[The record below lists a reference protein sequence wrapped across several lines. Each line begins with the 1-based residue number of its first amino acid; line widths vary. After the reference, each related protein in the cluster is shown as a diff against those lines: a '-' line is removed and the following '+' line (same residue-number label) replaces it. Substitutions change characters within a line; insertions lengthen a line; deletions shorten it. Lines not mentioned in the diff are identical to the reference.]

1 MKTIIE
7 HIGDVVSKAFEECGY
22 DASYAK
28 ITISNRPDLC
38 EYQCNGAMA
47 AAKAYKKAPFMIAD
61 EVVEKLSGSSMF
73 EKVESVKPGFINI
86 NISAGYI
93 ADFVN
98 GMSEKEKF
106 GYEPQVTN
114 KTVIVD
120 YGGANAAKPL
130 HVGHLRSAVIG
141 ESVKRIQKYAGNNV
155 IGDVHLGDW
164 GLQMGLIIE
173 ELRDR
178 KPELP
183 YFDENYTGEY
193 PAEPPFTISE
203 LEEIYPTASAKSK
216 DDEAFLARAHEA
228 TLKLQSGDKACTAIW
243 HHIMNVSKA
252 DLKKNYDN
260 LNVHFDLWKG
270 ESDAQPYIPDMIQ
283 SMIDSGLA
291 YESQGATVVDI
302 QEDTDTKELPPCI
315 IRKSDGAALYAT
327 SDLAT
332 LVEREKLYH
341 PDSYIY
347 LADKRQELHF
357 TQVFRVAK
365 KAGIVKSDADMTF
378 LGFGTM
384 NGNDG
389 KPFKTRSGGV
399 MRLENL
405 IADIQD
411 AVYGKITENRTMDQA
426 EARDTARIVGLAALK
441 YGDLSNQASKDY
453 VFDVE
458 RFTSFEGNTG
468 PYILYTIVRIKS
480 ILAKYAAEGGKT
492 DNLKLLPPVS
502 ASEKNLEL
510 ALVKYLDVM
519 EAAYMDK
526 APHKICQYIYEISNV
541 FNGFY
546 HDTKILAEQDKE
558 RKERKKIGEICIR
571 YGVIVVSDEIHSD
584 FTWGENKHLMFASLS
599 DDFANISIT
608 CTAPS
613 KTFNLAGLQVSNI
626 FIPNETL
633 RFKFKKAVDAAGYSQ
648 VNVMGL
654 EACQAAY
661 EYGEEWLTQLKEYL
675 KGNIAFVREF
685 IQTRLPKL
693 TMIEPEGTY
702 LLWIDF
708 RALGLTEV
716 QRQDLIE
723 NKANLWLDSGAMF
736 GPDGEGFERFNVA
749 CPRSV
754 LKQAFEQLEKAVN
767 SL

>member
-98 GMSEKEKF
+98 SMSEKEKF

-480 ILAKYAAEGGKT
+480 ILGKYQQDGGIIE
-492 DNLKLLPPVS
+492 DLKLQE
-502 ASEKNLEL
+502 ATNESEKALMLEI
-510 ALVKYLDVM
+510 AKFNEMINNVYA
-519 EAAYMDK
+519 EI
-526 APHKICQYIYEISNV
+526 APHKICAYIYDVANA
-541 FNGFY
+541 FNKFY
-546 HDTKILAEQDKE
+546 HETKILAEEDAQ
-558 RKERKKIGEICIR
+558 
-571 YGVIVVSDEIHSD
+571 
-584 FTWGENKHLMFASLS
+584 
-599 DDFANISIT
+599 
-608 CTAPS
+608 
-613 KTFNLAGLQVSNI
+613 
-626 FIPNETL
+626 
-633 RFKFKKAVDAAGYSQ
+633 KKAGY
-648 VNVMGL
+648 
-654 EACQAAY
+654 
-661 EYGEEWLTQLKEYL
+661 
-675 KGNIAFVREF
+675 IA
-685 IQTRLPKL
+685 LLKL
-693 TMIEPEGTY
+693 TKDVLETCID
-702 LLWIDF
+702 LL
-708 RALGLTEV
+708 
-716 QRQDLIE
+716 
-723 NKANLWLDSGAMF
+723 
-736 GPDGEGFERFNVA
+736 GFEAPERM
-749 CPRSV
+749 
-754 LKQAFEQLEKAVN
+754 
-767 SL
+767 